1 LVSNEIK
8 SKVKESI
15 VEAIINSISSG
26 ILVLDREGNILLA
39 NDQFKDYYRSIT
51 HSIMPDNWNC
61 AISSGNIFF
70 DTIRNVYLGK
80 KPVSIIIEPIKG
92 FFLQFSS
99 GVELFFEHLIGGM
112 IEVREVTQFVEFDK
126 LRKQFVSSVS
136 HELRTPISV
145 IVQSIFLIQ
154 KYKGNI
160 SKEKYTKLIDAI
172 SRNADLMTDL
182 IENLLTISRIDEK
195 RLLVKWARYNL
206 SKLINNVITGLKIKL
221 EDKNIMVIPQAD
233 ENIELFGEKRQIA
246 QVIRILL
253 DNAIKYSYVDADIRI
268 KVENHYQGNFNQ
280 TVKDGVLIQII
291 DEGRGIPEHDVPLL
305 FKRFF
310 RSKDVSDV
318 RGTGLGLS
326 IAKELVELHRGDIF
340 VKSKYGEGTTFFV
353 FLPYLKNI
361 V

>member
-1 LVSNEIK
+1 MNSE
-8 SKVKESI
+8 VKESV
-15 VEAIINSISSG
+15 VEAIINSISHG

-39 NDQFKDYYRSIT
+39 NDQFKDYYRAIT
-51 HSIMPDNWNC
+51 HSTMPENWNC

-70 DTIRNVYLGK
+70 DTIKSVYLGK
-80 KPVSIIIEPIKG
+80 KPVSIINEPIQG

-99 GVELFFEHLIGGM
+99 GIELFSEHLTIGGI

-145 IVQSIFLIQ
+145 IVQSIYLIQ
-154 KYKGNI
+154 KYKANI
-160 SKEKYTKLIDAI
+160 SKEKYAKLIDAI
-172 SRNADLMTDL
+172 SRNADLMTEL

-206 SKLINNVITGLKIKL
+206 SKLIKDVITGLKIKL
-221 EDKNIMVIPQAD
+221 EDKNITAITRVD
-233 ENIELFGEKRQIA
+233 EKIKLFGEKRQIA
-246 QVIRILL
+246 QVIRILI
-253 DNAIKYSYVDADIRI
+253 DNAIKYSHADAEIRI
-268 KVENHYQGNFNQ
+268 KVKNHYQGVFNPLS
-280 TVKDGVLIQII
+280 KDGILIQII

-305 FKRFF
+305 FERFF
-310 RSKDVSDV
+310 RSEDVSDV

-326 IAKELVELHRGDIF
+326 IAKELAEFHRGNIF
-340 VKSKYGEGTTFFV
+340 VESKYGEGTTFFV

-361 V
+361 L